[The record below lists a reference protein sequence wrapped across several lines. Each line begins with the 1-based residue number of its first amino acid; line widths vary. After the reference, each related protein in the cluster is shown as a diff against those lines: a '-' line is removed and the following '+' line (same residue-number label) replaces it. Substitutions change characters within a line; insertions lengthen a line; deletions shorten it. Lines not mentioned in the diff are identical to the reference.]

1 MLRRLIIVTFAG
13 LLGLYLCAA
22 SADNVTPDSIARPPG
37 GALFKIQDGHH
48 SLYLFGTIH
57 VGAADFYPLAPAL
70 MQALEHAP
78 ALALEIDPA
87 NSAALQ
93 TAVQQYGLYP
103 ADQSLSSQLSAPLR
117 QQLETLLEKYHI
129 ASATVA
135 RMRPWMIATL
145 LTMQEA
151 ASDGFDS
158 ALAVDAYL
166 ANIAQQQHKPV
177 IELEG
182 AARQLALLGALDEHQ
197 QSLLLEDT
205 IKEINAARSTAELSA
220 ITLCWRRGDLHGLQD
235 MLDEMAADQSFAGR
249 FTKEVMID
257 QRNPLL
263 ADRLATLL
271 TQQDGIVAAM
281 GILHLAGANSVP
293 ALLQQRGLKVERIF

>member
-13 LLGLYLCAA
+13 LLCLYLPAA
-22 SADNVTPDSIARPPG
+22 SAENITPDGATTQLG
-37 GALFKIQDGHH
+37 GALFKVQDGQH

-70 MQALEHAP
+70 MHALEQAP

-93 TAVQQYGLYP
+93 AAVLQYGLYP
-103 ADQSLSSQLSAPLR
+103 PNQGTVLGAPLQ
-117 QQLETLLEKYHI
+117 QQLTALLDKFHI
-129 ASATVA
+129 SPATVA
-135 RMRPWMIATL
+135 RMRPWMIASL
-145 LTMQEA
+145 LTVQDAE
-151 ASDGFDS
+151 SHGYRS
-158 ALAVDAYL
+158 ELAVDAYL

-182 AARQLALLGALDEHQ
+182 AVRQLALLGALNDHQ
-197 QSLLLEDT
+197 QSLLLQDT
-205 IKEINAARSTAELSA
+205 IKEINDAHSATELTA
-220 ITLCWRRGDLHGLQD
+220 ITQCWRHGDLHGLQD
-235 MLDEMAADQSFAGR
+235 MLVEMAADESFAGR

-257 QRNPLL
+257 QRNPFL
-263 ADRLATLL
+263 ADRLVTLL